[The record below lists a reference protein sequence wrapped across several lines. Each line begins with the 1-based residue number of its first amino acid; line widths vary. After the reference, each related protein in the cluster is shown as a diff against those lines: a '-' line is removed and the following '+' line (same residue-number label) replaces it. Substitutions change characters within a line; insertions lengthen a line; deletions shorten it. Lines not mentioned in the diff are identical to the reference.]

1 MPSVSEVRYVLHPVP
16 ASSGVCDRNRYV
28 VLAACA
34 QRGVV
39 PFSATAS
46 LSPAAILR
54 QAHPPKCNGQKSTHK
69 YASLTEKLSGNGG
82 SVCIPE
88 FAGFGGHVKYPSANA
103 NPPVKLKLISSTANY
118 NHLPEL
124 GNGTAIFYLQIALSE
139 AVSFGTKVG
148 AGGGVTSKK
157 IDPHQPYTVY
167 GEVTISGFTFKFK
180 PCYAVATK
188 GKYGGVIGGIG
199 TLLKGQDVPAA
210 ATGVIEIYD
219 GKQTG
224 KECLGS

>member
-1 MPSVSEVRYVLHPVP
+1 MSRRFRALFAIAIATS
-16 ASSGVCDRNRYV
+16 
-28 VLAACA
+28 LAACA
-34 QRGVV
+34 QHGAV
-39 PFSATAS
+39 PLPATAS
-46 LSPAAILR
+46 ISPAAILP
-54 QAHPPKCNGQKSTHK
+54 QADPPRCNGQKSTHK
-69 YASLTEKLSGNGG
+69 YASLTVKLSGNGG

-88 FAGFGGHVKYPSANA
+88 FGGFGGHVKYPSAS
-103 NPPVKLKLISSTANY
+103 PSVKLKLISSTKNY
-118 NHLPEL
+118 NHLREL
-124 GNGTAIFYLQIALSE
+124 GNGKAMFYLQIALSE

-148 AGGGVTSKK
+148 AGGGLTSKK
-157 IDPHQPYTVY
+157 IEPHQLYTVY
-167 GEVTISGFTFKFK
+167 GEVTISGITFKFK

-210 ATGVIEIYD
+210 ATGAIEIYD